1 MKTIKID
8 AENVTTLKELAK
20 ELAGMYGWKSYRVKG
35 DEIHFK
41 ASADGEEVNGRLD
54 TTGFAYDADTGDA
67 LDEWNVN
74 WDEDFDAWSNHVWA
88 KDENGHTVM
97 LHD

>member
-1 MKTIKID
+1 M
-8 AENVTTLKELAK
+8 
-20 ELAGMYGWKSYRVKG
+20 
-35 DEIHFK
+35 
-41 ASADGEEVNGRLD
+41 NGRLE

-88 KDENGHTVM
+88 EDKNGQTVM